1 MSVEVLLSRLQKVK
15 RTTKDSWRACCPA
28 HGGTKQSLAIRDDN
42 GKVLVHCFAE
52 GCAIGDIFGA
62 VGLNFNDVMPKAL
75 SEHKAQ
81 KKPFYASD
89 ILEIAKDEI
98 LIANMICKKILDGT
112 VNFNDMQRLKTCQA
126 RLSHAE
132 YQANGDNGL
141 SSFERRRIVKISER
155 VLDEQESASV

>member
-1 MSVEVLLSRLQKVK
+1 MSVEVLLSRLDKVK
-15 RTTKDSWRACCPA
+15 KTGKDRWVSCCPA
-28 HGGTKQSLAIRDDN
+28 HRGTKQSLAIRDDN

-62 VGLNFNDVMPKAL
+62 VGLDFNDVMPKAIG
-75 SEHKAQ
+75 EHKAQ

-98 LIANMICKKILDGT
+98 LIASMICKKILDGT
-112 VNFNDMQRLKTCQA
+112 VNFNDMERLKTCQA

-132 YQANGDNGL
+132 YQANGDNGVD
-141 SSFERRRIVKISER
+141 FIQRQTQIKKYNRI
-155 VLDEQESASV
+155 LNEQESASV